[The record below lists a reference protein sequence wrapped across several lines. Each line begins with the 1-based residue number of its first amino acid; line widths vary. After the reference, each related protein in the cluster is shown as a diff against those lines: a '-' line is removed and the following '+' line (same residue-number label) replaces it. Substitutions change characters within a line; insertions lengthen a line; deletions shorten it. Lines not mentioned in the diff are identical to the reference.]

1 MCGSFNI
8 SEHIKFVIQLL
19 EKATKSSSR
28 AYLGF
33 SVIDVVD
40 GISQLAVNESNNRQA
55 SLDRSGTA
63 VDCEQVHGLVSV
75 LVSVSVLQLYLT
87 KTTSFVF
94 IFSRL
99 A

>member
-8 SEHIKFVIQLL
+8 SEHMKFVIQLL

-33 SVIDVVD
+33 SVIDVVN

-55 SLDRSGTA
+55 S
-63 VDCEQVHGLVSV
+63 
-75 LVSVSVLQLYLT
+75 
-87 KTTSFVF
+87 
-94 IFSRL
+94 
-99 A
+99 

>member
-1 MCGSFNI
+1 MIEGQHSQLVTNRILKKNKANTGWQIYACMANTLVDYLCVALNV

-40 GISQLAVNESNNRQA
+40 GISQLAVNESNNKQA
-55 SLDRSGTA
+55 S
-63 VDCEQVHGLVSV
+63 
-75 LVSVSVLQLYLT
+75 
-87 KTTSFVF
+87 
-94 IFSRL
+94 
-99 A
+99 

>member
-28 AYLGF
+28 TYLGF

-55 SLDRSGTA
+55 S
-63 VDCEQVHGLVSV
+63 
-75 LVSVSVLQLYLT
+75 
-87 KTTSFVF
+87 
-94 IFSRL
+94 
-99 A
+99 

>member
-8 SEHIKFVIQLL
+8 SEHVKFVIQLL
-19 EKATKSSSR
+19 EKSTKSGSR

-55 SLDRSGTA
+55 S
-63 VDCEQVHGLVSV
+63 
-75 LVSVSVLQLYLT
+75 
-87 KTTSFVF
+87 
-94 IFSRL
+94 
-99 A
+99 